1 MYQISGK
8 RYRANFW
15 IALHS
20 NTNITTDGLIKLG
33 EGAQTYAKEVTG
45 WIYVIEN
52 TETGYRFK
60 IGIDYNTPDK
70 ITDLATGMLLYT
82 AIPEIASITRKA
94 KPISIKA
101 TVEQFLMS
109 AYPNA
114 YESAMKKGK
123 FDDQVRNFKNLN
135 RFV

>member
-15 IALHS
+15 IRVNVS
-20 NTNITTDGLIKLG
+20 NTMPK
-33 EGAQTYAKEVTG
+33 EGFKKISSDKNSYAKEVTG

-60 IGIDYNTPDK
+60 IGVDSNTPDK
-70 ITDLATGMLLYT
+70 ITDLATGMLIHS
-82 AIPEIASITRKA
+82 AIPEVAGFTRKV

-101 TVEQFLMS
+101 SVEQFLMS

-114 YESAMKKGK
+114 YESAMCNGTFDYLVRDFKG
-123 FDDQVRNFKNLN
+123 LN
-135 RFV
+135 NDV

>member
-15 IALHS
+15 IAL
-20 NTNITTDGLIKLG
+20 NGITNIPIAGAIKIG
-33 EGAQTYAKEVTG
+33 EGAQTYAKEVAG

-60 IGIDYNTPDK
+60 IGIESGKPNY
-70 ITDLATGMLLYT
+70 ITDLKTGMLFYS
-82 AIPEIASITRKA
+82 AIPEVAGITRKA
-94 KPISIKA
+94 KPLSIKA
-101 TVEQFLMS
+101 SVEQFLAS

-114 YESAMKKGK
+114 YESAMKKGS
-123 FDDQVRNFKNLN
+123 FDEQVSNFKGFNN
-135 RFV
+135 NV

>member
-8 RYRANFW
+8 RYRAKFW
-15 IALHS
+15 IRIATSKDMAKESFKKVSNDKHS
-20 NTNITTDGLIKLG
+20 
-33 EGAQTYAKEVTG
+33 YAKEVTG

-60 IGIDYNTPDK
+60 IGIDSNTPDK

-101 TVEQFLMS
+101 TVEQFLKS

-114 YESAMKKGK
+114 YESAMQKGS
-123 FDDQVRNFKNLN
+123 FDNQVQDFDGFNG
-135 RFV
+135 FV

>member
-15 IALHS
+15 IRLNVS
-20 NTNITTDGLIKLG
+20 NSMPK
-33 EGAQTYAKEVTG
+33 EGFKKISSDKNSYAKEVTG

-60 IGIDYNTPDK
+60 IGVDSNTPDN
-70 ITDLATGMLLYT
+70 ITDLATGMLLYH
-82 AIPEIASITRKA
+82 AIPEVASITRKA

-101 TVEQFLMS
+101 AVEQFLKS

-114 YESAMKKGK
+114 YEVHMQKGA
-123 FDDQVRNFKNLN
+123 FDNAVQDFDGLN
-135 RFV
+135 GFV

>member
-20 NTNITTDGLIKLG
+20 AVGAIKIG
-33 EGAQTYAKEVTG
+33 EGAQSYAKEVTG

-60 IGIDYNTPDK
+60 IGIESGKPNH
-70 ITDLATGMLLYT
+70 ITDLKTGMLLYS
-82 AIPEIASITRKA
+82 AIPEVAGFTRKA

-101 TVEQFLMS
+101 SVEQFLAG

-114 YESAMKKGK
+114 YERNMREGT
-123 FDDQVRNFKNLN
+123 FDKQVSNFKGLN
-135 RFV
+135 DDV